1 MKDFNFHLPTQ
12 IIYGC
17 GKVMELKQIIG
28 KDVRNILIVTDK
40 NVFERSGV
48 QDSVLKQLKD
58 YKVEIF
64 DEVEQNPAFNTVNK
78 GAQIA
83 REKDIQLI
91 IGIGGGSP
99 IDTAKGIAAF
109 KTNRDSIKHYMEG
122 RALQNNPIPVVSIPT
137 TSGTGTEVTPYAIF
151 TDVDNAKKM
160 CLSSPKIF
168 PQFSIIDPELTYTM
182 PEHIIVNTGVDALTH
197 AIEAYLSTVTFPLN
211 DMFAVNAIK
220 IVLKNLNSASKKDKE
235 AMNKMA
241 YASMLAGIS
250 ISHSSTILLHI
261 MGYPLTVFHGIPHGK
276 ANGILLP
283 AFFDFMKRQSYSYE
297 KVNRLEKMFE
307 VFGGVHSYINDL
319 NIDTKLS
326 SYGIKKEEFEKFAQD
341 TIVKDDIKITP
352 ADITTEDIIEIYNN
366 TY

>member
-1 MKDFNFHLPTQ
+1 MDFSFHLPTE

-17 GKVMELKQIIG
+17 GKVKELKQIID

-40 NVFERSGV
+40 NVFERSGM
-48 QDSVLKQLKD
+48 QDSVLKQLRD
-58 YKVEIF
+58 YRVEIF
-64 DEVEQNPAFNTVNK
+64 DEVEQNPSFDTVNK

-83 REKDIQLI
+83 REKDVQLI
-91 IGIGGGSP
+91 LGIGGGSP

-109 KTNRDSIKHYMEG
+109 KTNRDNIKDYMEG
-122 RALQNNPIPVVSIPT
+122 KALQYDPIPVVSIPT

-151 TDVDNAKKM
+151 TDIENARKM

-168 PQFSIIDPELTYTM
+168 PQYSIIDPELTYSM

-197 AIEAYLSTVTFPLN
+197 AIEAYLSTITFPLN
-211 DMFAVNAIK
+211 DMFAINAIK
-220 IVLKNLNSASKKDKE
+220 IVIENLNLASKKDKE

-250 ISHSSTILLHI
+250 ISHASTILLHI
-261 MGYPLTVFHGIPHGK
+261 MGYPLTVFHDIPHGK

-283 AFFDFMKRQSYSYE
+283 AFFDFMKKKSYSEE

-307 VFGGVHSYINDL
+307 VYGGVNNYINRL
-319 NIDTKLS
+319 NINTKLS

-352 ADITTEDIIEIYNN
+352 ADITKEDIIDIYND